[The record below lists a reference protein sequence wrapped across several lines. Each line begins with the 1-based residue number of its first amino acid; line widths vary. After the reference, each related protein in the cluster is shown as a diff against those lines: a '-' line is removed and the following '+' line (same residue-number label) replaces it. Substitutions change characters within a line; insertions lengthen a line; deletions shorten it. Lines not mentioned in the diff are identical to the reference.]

1 MASSEPERLRFDPK
15 TPNSGRM
22 ADYFVGGKDNFAA
35 DRAIARQA
43 LAIAPDLPVVSREG
57 RGFLGRAVRFLVE
70 AGIRQF
76 VDIGCGLPTR
86 GNVHEILRAAAPDAR
101 VAYVDNDPVVAV
113 HARALLQN
121 EDLAAV
127 VEADARD
134 PERLLSHL
142 RFSGV
147 IDLSRPVAILLF
159 SVLADVPDD
168 VEAMRIT
175 AGLRKAIAP
184 GSYMAISH
192 AVSDLCPETT
202 ARLAALYQ
210 NHGAITGPRRGNL
223 RTRAEVE
230 LLFGELELVEPGV
243 VYVPRWRPGG
253 AVPHRPDSV
262 WVVGGIG
269 RKAWIDCRQ
278 K

>member
-1 MASSEPERLRFDPK
+1 
-15 TPNSGRM
+15 
-22 ADYFVGGKDNFAA
+22 
-35 DRAIARQA
+35 
-43 LAIAPDLPVVSREG
+43 
-57 RGFLGRAVRFLVE
+57 
-70 AGIRQF
+70 
-76 VDIGCGLPTR
+76 
-86 GNVHEILRAAAPDAR
+86 
-101 VAYVDNDPVVAV
+101 
-113 HARALLQN
+113 
-121 EDLAAV
+121 
-127 VEADARD
+127 
-134 PERLLSHL
+134 
-142 RFSGV
+142 
-147 IDLSRPVAILLF
+147 
-159 SVLADVPDD
+159 
-168 VEAMRIT
+168 
-175 AGLRKAIAP
+175 
-184 GSYMAISH
+184 MAISH